1 MKHRVSPRKPPG
13 GRLPAGRRAT
23 IVAGAILLALAV
35 LPLMPG
41 AGAYVLSFGTRLMI
55 FAIAALS
62 LDLILGFGAMVS
74 FGHAAFLGIGAYA
87 AGILVSEGHDDL
99 LLIAPVAL
107 AACAAFAFGTGAVAM
122 RTQGVAFIMITL
134 AFGQMAYFIANSL
147 SEYGGSDG
155 LTLWSRATLAGFPL
169 LKSDRGL
176 YYTALVSLAGA
187 WALLAAIV
195 ASRFGRV
202 LRALRENPARVAAL
216 GFDTV
221 HVRLAA
227 YVIAAVLCG
236 WAGVLF
242 ANQTSFVSPALL
254 SWQRSGELIVMVVL
268 GGLGTLSGA
277 ILGAAAYLLLE
288 EGLSHVTPYWKL
300 IFGPLLVLVVLW
312 GKGGLM
318 GLIAR
323 LTGGSGKHEEGDGH
337 G

>member
-1 MKHRVSPRKPPG
+1 MKPRSLIAPAASAA
-13 GRLPAGRRAT
+13 AGRRSLW
-23 IVAGAILLALAV
+23 VAALILALLAA
-35 LPLMPG
+35 LPFLPG
-41 AGAYVLSFGTRLMI
+41 VGAYVLSFGTRLMI

-87 AGILVSEGHDDL
+87 AGILISEGHEDL
-99 LLIAPVAL
+99 LVILPAAL
-107 AACAAFAFGTGAVAM
+107 LACGAFAAATGAVAM

-134 AFGQMAYFIANSL
+134 AFGQMAYFVANSL

-155 LTLWSRATLAGFPL
+155 LTLWSRATLAGMPL

-176 YYTALVSLAGA
+176 YFTALASLAAA

-195 ASRFGRV
+195 GSRFGRV
-202 LRALRENPARVAAL
+202 LRATRENPARVAAL

-221 HVRLAA
+221 RVRLVA
-227 YVIAAVLCG
+227 YVIAALLCG

-268 GGLGTLSGA
+268 GGIGTLSGA
-277 ILGAAAYLLLE
+277 ILGAAAFLLLE
-288 EGLSHVTPYWKL
+288 EGLSHVTAYWKL

-318 GLIAR
+318 GLVAG
-323 LTGGSGKHEEGDGH
+323 LTGGKRE
-337 G
+337 